1 MKTSV
6 DFSLRNLKNGR
17 NIDFYRFQNDIQSS
31 VNSEN
36 NQSNNIIVI
45 RNLRKS
51 YTLQDGREVTVL
63 RNITMDDSVESFP
76 IQRGEFLMIRGHSGS
91 GKTRFGSIS

>member
-1 MKTSV
+1 M
-6 DFSLRNLKNGR
+6 
-17 NIDFYRFQNDIQSS
+17 QPS

-36 NQSNNIIVI
+36 IQSNSIISI
-45 RNLRKS
+45 HRLRKS

-76 IQRGEFLMIRGHSGS
+76 IQRGEFLMIRGPSGS
-91 GKTRFGSIS
+91 GKTRFSRII